1 MKLVII
7 DRAKMATFERMR
19 GLFANNPEVMVLW
32 DRRGTVERRHQPLLP
47 HVPDQRV
54 QERRRLTKSFGGRGF
69 IVIDIA
75 DEMIA
80 RH

>member
-1 MKLVII
+1 MKLVIV

-19 GLFANNPEVMVLW
+19 GLFANDPDVMVLW
-32 DRRGTVERRHQPLLP
+32 DRRGTEERRHQRLLP
-47 HVPDQRV
+47 HVPEQRV
-54 QERRRLTKSFGGRGF
+54 QERRRLMKSFGGRGF

-75 DEMIA
+75 DEKTA